1 LSQVSVVQI
10 CVNGEAI
17 FTLEPSDAEGC
28 ELKDHRRARYED
40 EDRYIVRRSRH
51 SAGQITSVAL
61 DEYVA
66 LPPRAVL
73 SVRLE
78 SPDKAQGFLS
88 LHKL

>member
-1 LSQVSVVQI
+1 MQV

-17 FTLEPSDAEGC
+17 FTLEPSDAQGC
-28 ELKDHRRARYED
+28 ELKDQRRGRYED

-51 SAGQITSVAL
+51 SAGQVTSIAL

-73 SVRLE
+73 SVRIE
-78 SPDKAQGFLS
+78 SPDRAQGFMS